1 MEQIRIEAGRRM
13 GLGDVAKSVIPKVGL
28 VSEARTGGTFSAR
41 YLMPWN
47 CHPTLAVTG
56 SQCLAACA
64 LTPGTVAQGLAT
76 SIENSPAIVRIEHPS
91 GQMEVTV
98 NFSREDGS
106 FQFRSAGVI
115 RTARLIARGE
125 VLVPSKVWS
134 R

>member
-1 MEQIRIEAGRRM
+1 
-13 GLGDVAKSVIPKVGL
+13 
-28 VSEARTGGTFSAR
+28 
-41 YLMPWN
+41 
-47 CHPTLAVTG
+47 
-56 SQCLAACA
+56 
-64 LTPGTVAQGLAT
+64 VAQGLAT